1 MFLATMFGVSCRVI
15 FFGTMYLKH
24 CCAQVGG
31 ELGRGWLGRVALSG
45 VPSVAQGYPSYPVL
59 MAFGAARHQSQG
71 TASALKGPQHKTLSS
86 SSSEPSTAAA
96 RAASAAAK
104 ANFFRCV
111 SLENLGDVDSYDLI
125 CTQSGLKKKS
135 TENKRPEV

>member
-1 MFLATMFGVSCRVI
+1 
-15 FFGTMYLKH
+15 MYLKH
-24 CCAQVGG
+24 CYAQVGG
-31 ELGRGWLGRVALSG
+31 ELGRGWLGTDALSD
-45 VPSVAQGYPSYPVL
+45 VPSVAEGYPSYPVL
-59 MAFGAARHQSQG
+59 MALGPARPQSQG

-111 SLENLGDVDSYDLI
+111 SLGDLEDV
-125 CTQSGLKKKS
+125 
-135 TENKRPEV
+135 